1 MMEALPALCWHL
13 GHTLREYKKGEY
25 PFKTSKCIRDSD
37 YLQKMNLA
45 ELSEYQKFKSNEMPY
60 RFNENCSVRPITL
73 GLRVRI
79 LMPLKF
85 AAIKRKQTLDS
96 VCFYSGG
103 RI

>member
-1 MMEALPALCWHL
+1 MRSFLLEALSISTNNISSLIAVLALEP
-13 GHTLREYKKGEY
+13 T
-25 PFKTSKCIRDSD
+25 
-37 YLQKMNLA
+37 
-45 ELSEYQKFKSNEMPY
+45 
-60 RFNENCSVRPITL
+60 TL